1 MASSKLKTVRK
12 FFAYAGFFLL
22 ALTIAFFLTFP
33 YDALKDRVRLE
44 ADKAGYFARIA
55 SMGPGLFAIR
65 AKGLELSKKVE
76 GDAEAPAPLKVASVS
91 AGPTLFP
98 PGAAVTAKLFGGT
111 VALRV
116 SGFSAIRVRL
126 DADDLNLASSDLK
139 EFSGIDFGGTLEAHV
154 DLTLPRVPVGP
165 GPAEPDL
172 GQASGTISIDARQL
186 AVNGG
191 SVSMVIPQ
199 FGPEPTPLDLP
210 KIVVGDLSGKLKFEN
225 GAGTIEKFEAKS
237 ADLELQ
243 ASGTLKLAKRTEYS
257 EPNIEVRFKP
267 DPEFQKRLGLIGSA
281 LSMVGPD
288 PKDPSWRMGRMTGY
302 LGRPT
307 FR

>member
-1 MASSKLKTVRK
+1 MASSKLKVVRK
-12 FFAYAGFFLL
+12 IFAYGGFFIL
-22 ALTIAFFLTFP
+22 AVIVAFFLTFP
-33 YDALKDRVRLE
+33 YDALKDRARLE
-44 ADKAGYFARIA
+44 ADKAGYFVRMA
-55 SMGPGLFAIR
+55 SMGPGFFAIR
-65 AKGLELSKKVE
+65 AKGIELSKKS
-76 GDAEAPAPLKVASVS
+76 DADPPPSPLKVESVS

-98 PGAAVTAKLFGGT
+98 PGAGVTAKLFGGT
-111 VALRV
+111 VAV
-116 SGFSAIRVRL
+116 KISGLSNIHVRI
-126 DADDLNLASSDLK
+126 DADDLNLASPDLK
-139 EFSGIDFGGTLEAHV
+139 EFSGIDFAGMLEAHV
-154 DLTLPRVPVGP
+154 DLTLPRVPVGA

-172 GQASGTISIDARQL
+172 GQATGTVSLDAKGL

-191 SVSMVIPQ
+191 TMTMVIPQ

-210 KIVVGDLSGKLKFEN
+210 KIVVGDLSGKIKFEK

-243 ASGTLKLAKRTEYS
+243 ATGTLKLAKRLEYTE
-257 EPNIEVRFKP
+257 PAIEVRFKP

-288 PKDPSWRMGRMTGY
+288 PKDPSWRMGRLTGY
-302 LGRPT
+302 LGRPN

>member
-1 MASSKLKTVRK
+1 MASSKLRVVRK
-12 FFAYAGFFLL
+12 IFAYG
-22 ALTIAFFLTFP
+22 AFFLFAVVVAFFVTFP
-33 YDALKDRVRLE
+33 YEALKDRVRLE
-44 ADKAGYFARIA
+44 ADRAGFFARIG
-55 SMGPGLFAIR
+55 SMGPGFFAIR
-65 AKGLELSKKVE
+65 ASDVQLSKKS
-76 GDAEAPAPLKVASVS
+76 DADPPPAPLKISSVS

-98 PGAAVTAKLFGGT
+98 PGASVGLKLFGGT
-111 VALRV
+111 VTAKV
-116 SGFSAIRVRL
+116 SGLSSIRVRV
-126 DADDLNLASSDLK
+126 DAEDLNLATPDLK
-139 EFSGIDFGGTLEAHV
+139 EFSGIDFAGTVEAHV
-154 DLTLPRVPVGP
+154 DLSLPRVPVGQ
-165 GPAEPDL
+165 GPSEPDL
-172 GQASGTISIDARQL
+172 AQASGTVSIDAKGL

-191 SVSMVIPQ
+191 SMSMVIPQ

-210 KIVVGDLSGKLKFEN
+210 KIVVGDLSGRIKFEK

-243 ASGTLKLAKRTEYS
+243 ASGTLKLAKRLEYT

-288 PKDPSWRMGRMTGY
+288 PKDPSWRMGRLTGY
-302 LGRPT
+302 LGRPN

>member
-1 MASSKLKTVRK
+1 MASSKLKVVRK
-12 FFAYAGFFLL
+12 VFGYSGFFFL
-22 ALTIAFFLTFP
+22 AVLIAFFLTFP

-44 ADKAGYFARIA
+44 ADRAGYFTRIA
-55 SMGPGLFAIR
+55 SMGPGFFGIR
-65 AKGLELSKKVE
+65 AKGIEVSKKA
-76 GDAEAPAPLKVASVS
+76 DTDPPPAPLKIESVS
-91 AGPTLFP
+91 MGPTLLP
-98 PGAAVTAKLFGGT
+98 PGAGVTAKLFGGT
-111 VALRV
+111 VAVKV
-116 SGFSAIRVRL
+116 SGFSTIRVRI
-126 DADDLNLASSDLK
+126 DADDLNLASPDLK
-139 EFSGIDFGGTLEAHV
+139 EFSGIDFAGIVEAHV
-154 DLTLPRVPVGP
+154 DLSLPRLAVGP

-172 GQASGTISIDARQL
+172 GQATGTISIDAKQL

-191 SVSMVIPQ
+191 SMSMVIPQ

-210 KIVVGDLSGKLKFEN
+210 KIVVGDLSGKLKFEK

-243 ASGTLKLAKRTEYS
+243 ATGTLKLAKRVEYA
-257 EPNIEVRFKP
+257 EPAIEVRFKP

-288 PKDPSWRMGRMTGY
+288 PKDPSWRMGRLTGY
-302 LGRPT
+302 LGRPN